1 MRMLSVFFVIHIAER
16 MLSKCGKF
24 LLQITLQGEEY
35 RIFQKSFVVSWLIN
49 KKVTFC
55 IASGWGNRCR

>member
-35 RIFQKSFVVSWLIN
+35 RIFQKSFVVS
-49 KKVTFC
+49 
-55 IASGWGNRCR
+55 